1 MDLQQN
7 TLYLT
12 TPGSYVARDHLT
24 LQVEVPVY
32 PEDLAPEERTRDK
45 AADWRKV
52 SIPIH
57 HLESLCIFG
66 ASTISPPALDLCW
79 EHGVAVNYLSLF
91 GHLQARMT
99 GVADT
104 SVMLRRTQFRAADD
118 PARCASIAR
127 QIIGGKIQNSRNSLL
142 RAARET
148 DADDRRARLEETTDA
163 LARQIHELGTLQVP
177 SPQKSGR
184 ATLPRSP
191 VHELGAL
198 QIPSPEES
206 GRATLPRSPIQQ
218 LGTLQVPSP
227 EESGRATLPRS
238 PTQQLGALQVPS
250 AEESGRA
257 TLPRS
262 PIQQLGDVQVSSP
275 SPGGEGGGEGEP
287 AIPASSGHAALLDRL
302 RGAEGMASS
311 RYFSVFSLTLK
322 QQQNEFAFSTRS
334 RRPPRDRINCLL
346 SFLYALV
353 RHDCIAGLTAAG
365 LDPFVGFLHVDRPNR
380 PSLALDLMEEFR
392 PWLADRLAITLV
404 NRQQI
409 GPEHFKE
416 REGGAVEFTE
426 KGRKLVI
433 TAYQQRKQET
443 LNHPLLDQNLRIAQM
458 PFIQARVLARHL
470 RGDIPDYV
478 PLIPK

>member
-1 MDLQQN
+1 MDVQQN

-12 TPGSYVARDHLT
+12 TPGTYVARDHLT
-24 LQVEVPVY
+24 LQVQVPVY
-32 PEDLAPEERTRDK
+32 PEELAPEDRTRDK
-45 AADWRKV
+45 ATDWRKV

-57 HLESLCIFG
+57 HLESICVFG
-66 ASTISPPALDLCW
+66 PSTLSPPALDLCW
-79 EHGVAVNYLSLF
+79 DHGVAVNYLSVF

-104 SVMLRRTQFRAADD
+104 SVTLRRTQFRAADD
-118 PARCASIAR
+118 PARAASIAR
-127 QIIGGKIQNSRNSLL
+127 QIIAGKIQNSRNSLL
-142 RAARET
+142 RAARESEFPDHKFQIT
-148 DADDRRARLEETTDA
+148 GVTDA
-163 LARQIHELGTLQVP
+163 LSRQIHELGKVEI
-177 SPQKSGR
+177 S
-184 ATLPRSP
+184 AN
-191 VHELGAL
+191 
-198 QIPSPEES
+198 ES
-206 GRATLPRSPIQQ
+206 
-218 LGTLQVPSP
+218 
-227 EESGRATLPRS
+227 
-238 PTQQLGALQVPS
+238 
-250 AEESGRA
+250 
-257 TLPRS
+257 
-262 PIQQLGDVQVSSP
+262 
-275 SPGGEGGGEGEP
+275 
-287 AIPASSGHAALLDRL
+287 LLDQL
-302 RGAEGMASS
+302 RGSEGMASS
-311 RYFSVFSLTLK
+311 RYFSVFSLMFK
-322 QQQNEFAFSTRS
+322 QQQEAFAFSTRS

-392 PWLADRLAITLV
+392 PWLADRLAITLI
-404 NRQQI
+404 NRQQL

-433 TAYQQRKQET
+433 TACQQRKQES

-478 PLIPK
+478 PLVPK